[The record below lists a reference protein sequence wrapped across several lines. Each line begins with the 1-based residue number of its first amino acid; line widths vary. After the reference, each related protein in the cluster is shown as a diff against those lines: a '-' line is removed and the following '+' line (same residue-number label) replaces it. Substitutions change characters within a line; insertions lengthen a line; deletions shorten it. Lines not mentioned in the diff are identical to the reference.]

1 MIKNHLLC
9 IDLQTKLQHD
19 ALPVAGKQYFGILR
33 VKLPS
38 EGDVHGDQYAF
49 NEVDSP
55 ISTCRRNVHLFVG
68 KFITVTRRPDGRPRL
83 NFRYLKIDDNFDFNA
98 CCLELFDEIRE
109 VLKMLLE
116 K

>member
-38 EGDVHGDQYAF
+38 EGNVYGDQYLFTELAMPF
-49 NEVDSP
+49 SACHRNLRFFDGQH
-55 ISTCRRNVHLFVG
+55 ISMTC
-68 KFITVTRRPDGRPRL
+68 RPDGTPRL
-83 NFRYLKIDDNFDFNA
+83 NFKYLNLDADFNIDGY
-98 CCLELFDEIRE
+98 CLEVANEIRKA
-109 VLKMLLE
+109 LKMLLE